1 MTKVQI
7 SFHIFPK
14 RTHKKVLTTSA
25 LIVIIYIHSFLVKH
39 VYLINHIVCTGIDEQ
54 GVLQQEYSLPKY
66 CPFATF
72 WWVVNQEITFL
83 LCYHLGVKY
92 GNESLIQLRSKN

>member
-1 MTKVQI
+1 MTKVPI

-39 VYLINHIVCTGIDEQ
+39 IYLINHIFCTGIDEQ
-54 GVLQQEYSLPKY
+54 GVL
-66 CPFATF
+66 
-72 WWVVNQEITFL
+72 
-83 LCYHLGVKY
+83 
-92 GNESLIQLRSKN
+92 